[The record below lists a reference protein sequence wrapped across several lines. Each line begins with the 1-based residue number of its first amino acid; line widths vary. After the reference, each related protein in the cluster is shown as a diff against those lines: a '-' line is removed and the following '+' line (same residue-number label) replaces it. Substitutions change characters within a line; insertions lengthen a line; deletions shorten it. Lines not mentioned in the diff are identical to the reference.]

1 MGDNG
6 DSARTDGG
14 KWTIDAASTVGGG
27 SDWSSWGGAAAGWEK
42 VPSPFSVDGNG
53 GDTASSQC
61 RSGGARG
68 GAGSSFPRREIRARG
83 RASRWDRGADV
94 GSRSQEGLVW
104 RRSVHL
110 PLSPS
115 GSLLQASAQTVGL
128 APGDGDLLVDMEQA
142 DQEVALQVAAL
153 ALGIQKSSA
162 PSVTNPLSQGS
173 RSDGGVFA
181 SDLPPGNASSRGS
194 GADLSASRDGTAQ
207 WRRVPTNDRT
217 RVSASAANFGLEE
230 GFNSLGHSAAAHKAP
245 RAP

>member
-1 MGDNG
+1 MEFL
-6 DSARTDGG
+6 
-14 KWTIDAASTVGGG
+14 
-27 SDWSSWGGAAAGWEK
+27 GGAAAGWEK

-61 RSGGARG
+61 KSGGARG

-83 RASRWDRGADV
+83 RASHWDRGADV

-115 GSLLQASAQTVGL
+115 GSLPQASAQTVGL

-181 SDLPPGNASSRGS
+181 SDLPPGNASSQGS
-194 GADLSASRDGTAQ
+194 GADLSASGNGTDQ

-217 RVSASAANFGLEE
+217 RVSASATNFGLEE
-230 GFNSLGHSAAAHKAP
+230 GFNSLGHSAPAHKAP

>member
-1 MGDNG
+1 M
-6 DSARTDGG
+6 
-14 KWTIDAASTVGGG
+14 
-27 SDWSSWGGAAAGWEK
+27 
-42 VPSPFSVDGNG
+42 
-53 GDTASSQC
+53 
-61 RSGGARG
+61 
-68 GAGSSFPRREIRARG
+68 
-83 RASRWDRGADV
+83 
-94 GSRSQEGLVW
+94 
-104 RRSVHL
+104 
-110 PLSPS
+110 
-115 GSLLQASAQTVGL
+115 GL